1 MIVAPEEEEIGGVQ
15 NVIGNL
21 TRYLRSQG
29 HDILFFHASGNTL
42 MKMSTNRQGC
52 ATFDSNLQ
60 LPFGERSRIVSLLLF
75 LIRFPIGLIQLIRI
89 IRKNKI
95 QIINVHYP
103 TEAACYFALCRRIL
117 SIRLVTSVHG
127 ADLFPAG
134 RPKTK
139 YSGAIRLLLGE
150 SDRIVAP
157 SESFRNDVAALF
169 PSFDGRIVSI
179 HNGVNFDEM
188 ASPNGDID
196 VDSLGQYILC
206 VAMHNE
212 KKGIDV
218 LLQAFSLMQKVAP
231 LLTLVLVGDGHLRSD
246 LETLAKT
253 LEISSKVKFLG
264 RKGRPEVAKLI
275 LHCEIFVLP
284 SRAEPFG
291 IVLIEAMACRKPVV
305 ATMVGGIPEIVEN
318 GKNGILVEPDNP
330 KALAEALIAM
340 LQDQDLRS
348 SLATNGYF
356 TVQRSFSSEAT
367 GSAYETLFADIYS

>member
-1 MIVAPEEEEIGGVQ
+1 
-15 NVIGNL
+15 
-21 TRYLRSQG
+21 
-29 HDILFFHASGNTL
+29 
-42 MKMSTNRQGC
+42 
-52 ATFDSNLQ
+52 
-60 LPFGERSRIVSLLLF
+60 
-75 LIRFPIGLIQLIRI
+75 
-89 IRKNKI
+89 
-95 QIINVHYP
+95 
-103 TEAACYFALCRRIL
+103 
-117 SIRLVTSVHG
+117 
-127 ADLFPAG
+127 
-134 RPKTK
+134 
-139 YSGAIRLLLGE
+139 
-150 SDRIVAP
+150 
-157 SESFRNDVAALF
+157 
-169 PSFDGRIVSI
+169 
-179 HNGVNFDEM
+179 M

-196 VDSLGQYILC
+196 MDSLGQYILC

-218 LLQAFSLMQKVAP
+218 LLQAFSLLQKVAP

-253 LEISSKVKFLG
+253 LGISNKVKFLG